1 MSSKMKEVLESI
13 KGMSSSEKALLAHCI
28 LSSLDKVSEENV
40 DDTWLSIAEERYAQL
55 ASGGVKAISW
65 DEIKKGIKN

>member
-1 MSSKMKEVLESI
+1 MSSKMKEMLESI

-28 LSSLDKVSEENV
+28 ISSLDNVSDENV
-40 DDTWLSIAEERYAQL
+40 DEDWLAIAEERYSQL
-55 ASGGVKAISW
+55 LSGDVKPVTW

>member
-13 KGMSSSEKALLAHCI
+13 KSMSSSEKALLAHCI

-55 ASGGVKAISW
+55 ASGAVKPVSW